1 MVNLYLT
8 NVDLE
13 MFYECYN
20 IKEIQYIGGYKFIG
34 RSGIFIDYVN
44 HFKEMKM
51 QATIEKNA
59 GKRSIAK
66 LFLNSL
72 YGKFGASN
80 DKFVKRP
87 YIMIKESLHTKRL
100 KPRGPLKQC
109 MFLWPH
115 L

>member
-51 QATIEKNA
+51 QATIEKMP
-59 GKRSIAK
+59 GKGV
-66 LFLNSL
+66 LQNYF
-72 YGKFGASN
+72 
-80 DKFVKRP
+80 
-87 YIMIKESLHTKRL
+87 
-100 KPRGPLKQC
+100 
-109 MFLWPH
+109 
-115 L
+115 